1 MINTSFN
8 APMSEKYKNNRWGD
22 PGDDFDPS
30 KKKDDKI
37 WFRKK
42 AEWLYSLWLN
52 GNAYIPFAT
61 TNEFAR
67 LRRYAQGNQPNAKY
81 MDILCPVDTHTGERK
96 GYMNISWDT
105 LPIYSAFRDRARG
118 ALNKFDYA
126 TSVQCLDESSI
137 NEKGMMKWMSYIKEQ
152 NKEWEQTIRALV
164 GLEEEPEQEKLPMK
178 PRSIQEME
186 MIASMGGYQL
196 PIEAAFESLLRKSEE
211 LSEWDE
217 IKVKIEE
224 DLIDI
229 GYIAVQDYTDPVS
242 GKPRVRYVDPQYLII
257 ASNRDNAYTTVADA
271 GEVRFFTVGELKDY
285 GFDDNQIKEM
295 AQAYQGMYGN
305 PAFNTLWR
313 NGAWVWDQLTL
324 FRVAVMD
331 YDFESF
337 DTYTFEYRNINGQ
350 EKPFK
355 LPFDQEPAKPKKNKY
370 EKNKYA
376 RRYRA
381 KWVIGTNIVF
391 DYGYQYNQI
400 FDSQN
405 RPKSSYSVYRV
416 ADRSM
421 TSRCV
426 AVIDDLHLALYKF
439 RNAWAM
445 AAPSG
450 FAVEW
455 GSLSNMKS
463 GENKMSPMD
472 IIKIYRQNGQLLW
485 KASMENGRVLN
496 NGQPPIFPIEGGLGR
511 ILQEFMQTFEMHIN
525 TIRQLTAIG
534 QGLDGN
540 VSTGDLLKGTL
551 QIAEASMTDTLRPC
565 LLAYKRVK
573 SRALDN
579 LCLRWQLHLASEDIN
594 EIEEGVNGK
603 LISLTY
609 NDVSKRRI
617 QVKCD
622 MIIDDS
628 QKQLLLGAAQQSMQQ
643 AKSGGIG
650 ITYLDFVFI
659 LQAIERGQIK
669 YASMWLAYREELA
682 QQQQMMMQQ
691 QNMQM
696 NGQNMQQQEQMKQQT
711 MQMEAEMKTN
721 ITMIETETSIKKTKV
736 QGQEDR
742 KTLLTKFMLEQG
754 QMPSEDMFNGVEM
767 EEQAMQE
774 QAMMEQQAMMQQQA
788 MQEGGMPQ
796 EGMPEEE
803 GEEAPEGASVPLSQS
818 GGQEEAT
825 EEPPMEEPM

>member
-1 MINTSFN
+1 MINMSFN
-8 APMSEKYKNNRWGD
+8 APMQEKYKQNVWGD
-22 PGDDFDPS
+22 PGDDYDPS
-30 KKKDDKI
+30 KKKDDMV

-126 TSVQCLDESSI
+126 TSVQCLDQGSHMER
-137 NEKGMMKWMSYIKEQ
+137 EMMKWKAYVE
-152 NKEWEQTIRALV
+152 
-164 GLEEEPEQEKLPMK
+164 EQEKEWLDSIKADMSTNIEMPKQEEPMMK
-178 PRSIQEME
+178 PRTIEEMN
-186 MIASMGGYQL
+186 MMANMGSYQL
-196 PIEAAFESLLRKSEE
+196 PIESAFEGLLRKSEQ
-211 LSEWDE
+211 LSEWEE
-217 IKVKIEE
+217 IKVKLQE

-285 GFDDNQIKEM
+285 GFDDNQIREM

-324 FRVAVMD
+324 FRVAIMD
-331 YDFESF
+331 FDFESF
-337 DTYTFEYRNINGQ
+337 DTYTFEYRNINGL

-355 LPFDQEPAKPKKNKY
+355 LGYGEAPEKPKKNKY

-376 RRYRA
+376 RRYRG
-381 KWVIGTNIVF
+381 KWVIGTSIVF

-400 FDSQN
+400 FDSEN

-426 AVIDDLHLALYKF
+426 ATIDDLHLALYKF

-485 KASMENGRVLN
+485 KASMENGRVMN

-511 ILQEFMQTFEMHIN
+511 ILQEFMQTFEMHVN
-525 TIRQLTAIG
+525 TIRQITAIG

-551 QIAEASMTDTLRPC
+551 QIAEASLTDTLRPC
-565 LLAYKRVK
+565 LSAYKRVK
-573 SRALDN
+573 SRAFDN
-579 LCLRWQLHLASEDIN
+579 LCLRWQLYLASEDIN
-594 EIEEGVNGK
+594 EITEGSGAK

-617 QVKCD
+617 QVVCD
-622 MIIDDS
+622 MLIDDS
-628 QKQLLLGAAQQSMQQ
+628 QKQLLLSSAQQSMQQ
-643 AKSGGIG
+643 AKSGGVG

-682 QQQQMMMQQ
+682 LQQQMMMQQ

-696 NGQNMQQQEQMKQQT
+696 NGQNMQQQEQMKQQS
-711 MQMEAEMKTN
+711 MQMEAEMKSQLTQLEVEGT
-721 ITMIETETSIKKTKV
+721 ISKAKV

-754 QMPSEDMFNGVEM
+754 QMPPEDMFKGVEM
-767 EEQAMQE
+767 EQEAQAQAMQQ
-774 QAMMEQQAMMQQQA
+774 QAMMEQQAAMQQQQ
-788 MQEGGMPQ
+788 QEQSMGG
-796 EGMPEEE
+796 
-803 GEEAPEGASVPLSQS
+803 GEQ
-818 GGQEEAT
+818 
-825 EEPPMEEPM
+825 PPMEEEPPTEEELSALSQEQPPMEEQPMQ